1 MEFTLRFFANF
12 REIVGQKTIV
22 REYEEVSTIG
32 DVLAELKSEYPD
44 LELYHE
50 DGSLREYIT
59 VMRDGKDVVHIDGLD
74 TELEGGETLSLFP
87 PVAGG

>member
-44 LELYHE
+44 LELYDE